1 MVMNDQITPN
11 TLSFDKDTNPPKTT
25 LADVKLLIGH
35 WRGEFLGGM
44 AEEIWLPPAGGSM
57 LGVFRLYKD
66 EQVLF
71 YEIMIM
77 VEEEDGVILRLK
89 HFHPDFRGW
98 EEKDGSVSFRLVKV
112 GKDAVWFDGLTYYRE
127 DVSLRGF
134 IAIRQKDGRM
144 TEESFTLYAVQ
155 PN

>member
-1 MVMNDQITPN
+1 MNNQITPN
-11 TLSFDKDTNPPKTT
+11 TLSFDKDTKLPKTT
-25 LADVKLLIGH
+25 LADVRLLIGH

-66 EQVLF
+66 DQVLF

-77 VEEEDGVILRLK
+77 VEEKDYVSLKLK
-89 HFHPDFRGW
+89 HFHPDFKGW
-98 EEKDGSVSFRLVKV
+98 EEKDGSVTFRLVKV
-112 GKDAVWFDGLTYYRE
+112 GNNAIWFDGLTYFKE
-127 DVSLRGF
+127 DGSLHGF
-134 IAIRQKDGRM
+134 IAIRQKDGHV
-144 TEESFTLYAVQ
+144 TEETFTLYAVQ